1 MGNSHAEIRDGQSAK
16 TMLLVK
22 CPALNRMSLLT
33 PPGIREHQGSG
44 KKKRK
49 SDGQEGMLTDAEL
62 WTGYGQCTHELTESV
77 LTYIRPM

>member
-22 CPALNRMSLLT
+22 CPALNRISLLT
-33 PPGIREHQGSG
+33 PPGTREHQGSG
-44 KKKRK
+44 KEKRK

-77 LTYIRPM
+77 LIYLRPM

>member
-1 MGNSHAEIRDGQSAK
+1 MGNNHAEIHDGQSAK

-22 CPALNRMSLLT
+22 CPALNRMSLST
-33 PPGIREHQGSG
+33 PPGLREHQGGG

-49 SDGQEGMLTDAEL
+49 SGGQKGMLTDAEL

-77 LTYIRPM
+77 VIYTRPT

>member
-49 SDGQEGMLTDAEL
+49 SGGQEGMLTDAEL
-62 WTGYGQCTHELTESV
+62 
-77 LTYIRPM
+77 